1 MASVQNGDFH
11 GIASQRSVSTPYS
24 YQEETSFWDEV
35 AEWLRRWTANP
46 LCSARVGS
54 NPILVGLG
62 LLFKNEDLNVIVNS
76 SLVRDFKF
84 NYEPNSHLLLSA
96 WFQHIKSYYAL
107 FGF

>member
-1 MASVQNGDFH
+1 VAPS
-11 GIASQRSVSTPYS
+11 ACS
-24 YQEETSFWDEV
+24 DEV

-62 LLFKNEDLNVIVNS
+62 LLFKNEDLYVIVNS
-76 SLVRDFKF
+76 SLVRDFTF